1 MKKNIKLAGQ
11 TIEVDSAQTGQTINV
26 LPMLRHPEEFY
37 GDSRVDQVVKF
48 GGVFEPLI
56 GKSDQR
62 LATEGIVVL
71 EHHYDEAKKLM
82 DQVNQLAQQVIKDAK
97 LYDDLSFCSEYFNLA
112 KAGYEMLNK
121 RKQEFKLENKNLIP
135 VSLERAGLVTT
146 RLTLE
151 LGKDEKIDNEV
162 RVVTKRTHLKAEP
175 ETYLTVT
182 IKWREREK
190 LKTINNQEV
199 LLSDFVNPASGASGL
214 AFILA
219 AKELGIKPKKINHR
233 SISLTRQGVG
243 FVRRELEALG
253 IASSFYSVGECNELN
268 NMYYLI
274 GPRAVGD
281 AGHLLRHFLPKW
293 YKL

>member
-1 MKKNIKLAGQ
+1 MQYHIISANAGQ
-11 TIEVDSAQTGQTINV
+11 KLDV
-26 LPMLRHPEEFY
+26 LPLLKFPADFH
-37 GDSRVDQVVKF
+37 GSTQVDHLVKF
-48 GGVFEPLI
+48 GDSFTSLI
-56 GKSDQR
+56 GKSEAKLLED
-62 LATEGIVVL
+62 EVVVL
-71 EHHYDEAKKLM
+71 EHHYNEAKKLM

-121 RKQEFKLENKNLIP
+121 HKPVAGIP

-146 RLTLE
+146 RLTLG

-182 IKWREREK
+182 VKWREKDK

-219 AKELGIKPKKINHR
+219 AKGLGTKPKKINHR

-268 NMYYLI
+268 KMYYLI
-274 GPRAVGD
+274 GNRAVGD
-281 AGHLLRHFLPKW
+281 AGHLLRHFLPEW

>member
-1 MKKNIKLAGQ
+1 MKFQFAGQ
-11 TIEVDSAQTGQTINV
+11 TIEVDSAETGQTINV
-26 LPMLRHPEEFY
+26 LPMLRHPEEFH

-56 GKSDQR
+56 GKHDDSLPKD
-62 LATEGIVVL
+62 GVIIL

-97 LYDDLSFCSEYFNLA
+97 LYDDLSFCQEYFNLA

-121 RKQEFKLENKNLIP
+121 RKQEFNLENKNLIP

-182 IKWREREK
+182 VKWRDIKK
-190 LKTINNQEV
+190 LKLADGKQV
-199 LLSDFVNPASGASGL
+199 LLSDFVNPASGASGA
-214 AFILA
+214 AFLVA
-219 AKELGIKPKKINHR
+219 AQTNQVKPKRVNHW
-233 SISLTRQGVG
+233 SISLTRQGVV
-243 FVRRELEALG
+243 FIREALRQMG
-253 IASSFYSVGECNELN
+253 IESQFYSVGECDELN
-268 NMYYLI
+268 SLYYLI
-274 GPRAVGD
+274 GTRAVGD

>member
-1 MKKNIKLAGQ
+1 MKFQFAGQ
-11 TIEVDSAQTGQTINV
+11 MIEVDSAERGQTINV
-26 LPMLRHPEEFY
+26 LPLLRHPEEFH
-37 GDSRVDQVVKF
+37 GDTKVDQVVKF

-56 GKSDQR
+56 GKSDQP
-62 LATEGIVVL
+62 LPTEGVVVL

-121 RKQEFKLENKNLIP
+121 HKPVAGIP

-182 IKWREREK
+182 IKWRERDK
-190 LKTINNQEV
+190 LKTINHQEV

-219 AKELGIKPKKINHR
+219 AKGLGAKPKKINHR

-274 GPRAVGD
+274 GNRAVGD